1 MIFSDTKMISALSEV
16 KRMEKRMVIL
26 SLVMIG
32 LIALMLLINSGEE
45 VTNYSVEDIRHFDAV
60 RAERDRNR

>member
-1 MIFSDTKMISALSEV
+1 MISALSEV

>member
-1 MIFSDTKMISALSEV
+1 
-16 KRMEKRMVIL
+16 MEKRMVIL

>member
-1 MIFSDTKMISALSEV
+1 
-16 KRMEKRMVIL
+16 MEKRMVIL

-32 LIALMLLINSGEE
+32 LIALVMIINSGGE

-60 RAERDRNR
+60 RAERSRNR